1 MKKIRQ
7 NVFETNSSSVHS
19 LVISS
24 EGLEPSNLKIDPKT
38 DHIIVNTQYFG
49 KEYNIYNTQEDKLS
63 YLITYIITA
72 LQYKYD
78 NQEILEVE
86 LFKDYRFI
94 YVENII
100 KNYCNCSGITV
111 VINEEGGFDH
121 QTSPY
126 QSDCIIDFYDDSE
139 TIENFIFNKY
149 ISLKTSWD

>member
-38 DHIIVNTQYFG
+38 DHVIVNTQYFG
-49 KEYNIYNTQEDKLS
+49 KEYNIYSTQEDKLS

-94 YVENII
+94 YIENII

>member
-19 LVISS
+19 LVINS

-49 KEYNIYNTQEDKLS
+49 KEYNIYSTQEDKLS
-63 YLITYIITA
+63 YLITYIITS
-72 LQYKYD
+72 LQSTYD
-78 NQEILEVE
+78 NDEILEVE

-94 YVENII
+94 DIENII
-100 KNYCNCSGITV
+100 KEYCNCSGIIV
-111 VINEEGGFDH
+111 NIDEEGGFDH

-126 QSDCIIDFYDDSE
+126 ESGCIINLYDE
-139 TIENFIFNKY
+139 EEIKNFIFNKY
-149 ISLKTSWD
+149 ISLKTAWD

>member
-19 LVISS
+19 LVINS

-49 KEYNIYNTQEDKLS
+49 KEYNIYSTQEDKLS
-63 YLITYIITA
+63 YLITYIITD
-72 LQYKYD
+72 LQRNYD
-78 NQEILEVE
+78 NDEILAIE

-94 YVENII
+94 NIENII
-100 KNYCNCSGITV
+100 KNYCNCSGIIV
-111 VINEEGGFDH
+111 NIDEEGGFDH

-126 QSDCIIDFYDDSE
+126 ESGCIINLYDE
-139 TIENFIFNKY
+139 EEIKNFIFNKY
-149 ISLKTSWD
+149 ISLKTAWD